1 MSRDAL
7 VVGINAYQYLPSL
20 QAPAKDAEAIAQR
33 LHSHGEFRVHRLPEI
48 IESGKSQIGQKTP
61 VTLQELESALINLF
75 KPKGNNPPH
84 TALFY
89 FSGHGIQR
97 DAGIREGY
105 LAVSDANPNQG
116 FCGLS
121 LFWLR
126 RLLQESP
133 VRQRIVILDCCH
145 SGELLN
151 FLEADPGAQAGTDRL
166 FMAASKEYETAYE
179 SLESP
184 FSVFTQALITG
195 LDPNR
200 VEAGIV
206 TNHSL
211 TDWVNHSLKGEIQQ
225 PLFESSG
232 SEIILTRGSGRQ
244 VSPSKTVKPTQICP
258 YQGLKFFDESHAEF
272 FFGREELT
280 AQLIDQLKTARFAS
294 ISGASGSG
302 KSSLLRAG
310 IISRLQQ
317 EKTPGGAAAWKIKL
331 LTPTEHPLRS
341 LAAAF
346 IDPELSELERAEQLR
361 RAEAFLQDGG
371 IGLAQLVRASLAI
384 AGSTT
389 GLSPQERPQLLLVI
403 DQFEEVFTLPRGAHV
418 EEERQ
423 KFFDCLTGALQTVG
437 DCLSLAIAV
446 RADFLGKCSVYEGL
460 AQKMEEHRVIVSPLK
475 YEQIKAT
482 IVRPAQKVGVVCE
495 PNLVYTMLMD
505 IIGAPG
511 ELPLLQYTLLELW
524 KHRRTS
530 AEGGVARLTLDTYRE
545 LGGVRG
551 TLQKQATE
559 IFSGLMPE
567 EQAVA
572 KRIFL
577 ALTQL
582 GEGTEDTRRRVAKSE
597 LVSPIFRVGLVE
609 QVLEKLVAAKLVI
622 TNQEMGGEQPL
633 QEARSLPD
641 PGKGSPQDL
650 RRELN
655 SSNNSLAQAQEVV
668 DVTHEALI
676 RNWSLL
682 KDWINENREMLRRQ
696 RRIEA
701 TAQEWDA
708 AGQSAKGEYL
718 LQGLR
723 LRDAEDFIQLYPQEL
738 SALAQQYV
746 AVSQLA
752 IRRTR
757 RKSRQVQIAVP
768 SILLATLA
776 VVLSQYRGTMQTQAQ
791 QNYQLQITTSRQRA
805 LIAQTLLQNTKTDPM
820 VALLMSRLAA
830 EQGKATYEM
839 QASLR
844 SALKNLRLQ
853 LELRGHEG
861 KVNQMVF
868 SPENQKLQ
876 TLATASA
883 DGTIRLWS
891 LNPQTVYN
899 TVLKPLQILT
909 WAEPDAQTDPSE
921 AIANVANVNVTSV
934 AYSPDGLSV
943 AAIAENS
950 RTIKVWSVESGQVL
964 LNNMTGLTEAIEVL
978 FSPDGEK
985 IIAAYRDQSIS
996 IWDAKTGIL
1005 QNRLPQAGNVK
1016 SIQVSPDAQFL
1027 LSASLNGTAQL
1038 WRLKS
1043 DLMKSSSTK
1052 SGSTK
1057 SDSTQ
1062 TFKPHLISTLPHG
1075 SSVNQSVFS
1084 PQGEW
1089 VATASNNGQA
1099 KLWNTATGKLQHTFE
1114 QKNEQKNQTSS
1125 QRLDGSNSL
1134 PRNLITEGGNAESAQ
1149 PVVQMKFSPNGQ
1161 ILVTTDPTH
1170 RVWLWDI
1177 ASGSLKNE
1185 VTISDHPQAVAETS
1199 QARDQARDNLMSLS
1213 SDARIMATVDLPA
1226 ANSPQ
1231 PQTAYLWDTQTGR
1244 EVATLPR
1251 QQSAIDQLKFSPDG
1265 TYVATAAADGMVRFW
1280 SAEAGGE
1287 LPTLKLVDAPA
1298 HWAMFLQGGA
1308 KGRIGQVA
1316 AESGVGGKNLENPGL
1331 NLWRA
1336 EPAQAAGSKTSS
1348 PANTA
1353 PANTANAVNQ
1363 MIAIAADGR
1372 LQRWQILTDPI
1383 APQPL
1388 SSSPVNE
1395 ATGHQDSSSF
1405 FQWLVSFL
1413 RKRTQRLNPDNRLLS
1428 PAVIQPVASL
1438 EDSQLAIG
1446 TEHSSAIAPPV
1457 IPTTNKLLSG
1467 AVLSLDGQMVAT
1479 ANAEGWVEIY
1489 QVRPDQS
1496 MKLMHRIQNRRDDK
1510 PVSELLMPIQP
1521 EPIQPEPVQ
1530 SDPVQSDPVQPPTV
1544 KTVQGDNAGTNDAGT
1559 AVRQLAFSADGRQLL
1574 GIADDLIVRIWDT
1587 QSGQLIQVLKGH
1599 TETIRQ
1605 AQFSPDGQLVATA
1618 SLDRTARIWQVRSGR
1633 LEKEL
1638 RHTGELNSVRFSPDG
1653 EQVVAASWDGAKV
1666 WNARTGEERFL
1677 LVGHQNNVLDAQFSP
1692 NGRSLVTASADGT
1705 ARLWE
1710 AETGA
1715 EMAVLNPGVTG
1726 EPAKMQQA
1734 FFSPDGQYVATLTEE
1749 GEIHL
1754 WAATWDMLLKLARDR
1769 SFRQLAPQ
1777 ECAQHLKVNSQAC
1790 PQLSVAR

>member
-7 VVGINAYQYLPSL
+7 IVGINAYQYLPSL

-33 LHSHGEFRVHRLPEI
+33 LHTYGEFRVHRLPEI
-48 IESGKSQIGQKTP
+48 IQSGKSQVGQKTP
-61 VTLQELESALINLF
+61 VTLQELETALINLF

-105 LAVSDANPNQG
+105 LAVSDANPDSS

-151 FLEADPGAQAGTDRL
+151 FLEADPGAQAGVDRL

-184 FSVFTQALITG
+184 YSVFTQALITG
-195 LDPNR
+195 LDPSR
-200 VEAGIV
+200 VESGVV

-232 SEIILTRGSGRQ
+232 SEIILTRGNGAEH
-244 VSPSKTVKPTQICP
+244 SPIKTTKFNHICP
-258 YQGLKFFDESHAEF
+258 YRGLEFFDEAHAEF

-280 AQLIDQLKTARFAS
+280 TQLVDQLKTERFAAVA
-294 ISGASGSG
+294 GASGSG

-310 IISRLQQ
+310 VISRLQQ
-317 EKTPGGAAAWKIKL
+317 EKTPTGANAWKIKL
-331 LTPTEHPLRS
+331 LTPTEHPLKS

-384 AGSTT
+384 EGGTT
-389 GLSPQERPQLLLVI
+389 GLSPKERPQLLLVI
-403 DQFEEVFTLPRGAHV
+403 DQFEEVFTLPRGTHV
-418 EEERQ
+418 EGERQ

-437 DCLSLAIAV
+437 DYLSMAIVV
-446 RADFLGKCSVYEGL
+446 RADFLSKCSLYEGL
-460 AQKMEEHRVIVSPLK
+460 AQKMAEHRVTVSPLK

-482 IVRPAQKVGVVCE
+482 IVRPAQKVGLVCE

-524 KHRRTS
+524 EHRRTS
-530 AEGGVARLTLDTYRE
+530 TEGGVARLTLDTYRE

-559 IFSGLMPE
+559 IFSGFTLE
-567 EQAVA
+567 EQTVA

-582 GEGTEDTRRRVAKSE
+582 GEGTEDTRRRVVKSE
-597 LVSPIFRVGLVE
+597 LVSPIFPVELVE

-622 TNQEMGGEQPL
+622 TNQEMGGEQTL
-633 QEARSLPD
+633 REAERSHSSTHSLP
-641 PGKGSPQDL
+641 
-650 RRELN
+650 
-655 SSNNSLAQAQEVV
+655 QEVV

-682 KDWINENREMLRRQ
+682 KDWINENRDMLRRQ

-701 TAQEWDA
+701 TAQEWDT

-738 SALAQQYV
+738 SALAQQYL
-746 AVSQLA
+746 AISQSA

-757 RKSRQVQIAVP
+757 RESRQVQIAVP

-776 VVLSQYRGTMQTQAQ
+776 LVLSQYQGTMKTQAQ
-791 QNYQLQITTSRQRA
+791 QNYQLQIATSRERS
-805 LIAQTLLQNTKTDPM
+805 LIAQTLLQNSNSDPM
-820 VALLMSRLAA
+820 VALLIGRLAA
-830 EQGKATYEM
+830 EEGKATYEM

-853 LELRGHEG
+853 LEFRGHEA

-909 WAEPDAQTDPSE
+909 WAEPNAPGET
-921 AIANVANVNVTSV
+921 IANVTSV
-934 AYSPDGLSV
+934 AYSPDGSRI

-950 RTIKVWSVESGQVL
+950 AQVKVWSVESGRVIL
-964 LNNMTGLTEAIEVL
+964 DNMTGLTDAIEVL
-978 FSPDGEK
+978 FSPNGK
-985 IIAAYRDQSIS
+985 WIIAAHRDQSIS
-996 IWDAKTGIL
+996 IWDADTGDL
-1005 QNRLPQAGNVK
+1005 QDRLFQAGNIK
-1016 SIQVSPDAQFL
+1016 SIQISPDAKFL
-1027 LSASLNGTAQL
+1027 LSTSLDGTAQL
-1038 WRLKS
+1038 WRLKA
-1043 DLMKSSSTK
+1043 DPAKN
-1052 SGSTK
+1052 
-1057 SDSTQ
+1057 DPEQ
-1062 TFKPHLISTLPHG
+1062 TFKRYLISTLSHG

-1084 PQGEW
+1084 PKGEW
-1089 VATASNNGQA
+1089 VATASNNGQVN
-1099 KLWNTATGKLQHTFE
+1099 LWDTVTGKLLRTFE
-1114 QKNEQKNQTSS
+1114 QKNQTPSGQLRVS
-1125 QRLDGSNSL
+1125 NPLTRGSL
-1134 PRNLITEGGNAESAQ
+1134 TKVGLTRRGEDAGIPQ
-1149 PVVQMKFSPNGQ
+1149 PIVQMKFSPNGQ
-1161 ILVTTDPTH
+1161 ILVTTDPSN

-1177 ASGSLKNE
+1177 ASGTLKNE
-1185 VTISDHPQAVAETS
+1185 VTLPDASKAAADMPQAA
-1199 QARDQARDNLMSLS
+1199 DKLISLS
-1213 SDARIMATVDLPA
+1213 PDARVIATVEPHGE
-1226 ANSPQ
+1226 NSLE
-1231 PQTAYLWDTQTGR
+1231 PQTAHLWDVQTGQ
-1244 EVATLPR
+1244 EVATLPG
-1251 QQSAIDQLKFSPDG
+1251 QQGVIDKVQFSPDG
-1265 TYVATAAADGMVRFW
+1265 TYVATAAADGIVRFW

-1287 LPTLKLVDAPA
+1287 LPTLKLTDAPV

-1308 KGRIGQVA
+1308 NGQARQVS
-1316 AESGVGGKNLENPGL
+1316 AESGGSNNSENPSFKQWGVDQ
-1331 NLWRA
+1331 
-1336 EPAQAAGSKTSS
+1336 PAQAAVGKAT
-1348 PANTA
+1348 
-1353 PANTANAVNQ
+1353 NAAINQ
-1363 MIAIAADGR
+1363 MISIASDGR
-1372 LQRWQILTDPI
+1372 LQRWQILTDATPRGYLEEP
-1383 APQPL
+1383 APQT
-1388 SSSPVNE
+1388 SRSTSAFSEE
-1395 ATGHQDSSSF
+1395 AKSQDSSSF
-1405 FQWLVSFL
+1405 FQWLMSFL
-1413 RKRTQRLNPDNRLLS
+1413 RRRTQRLNADSRLLS
-1428 PAVIQPVASL
+1428 PAVIQPVVAS
-1438 EDSQLAIG
+1438 ESSSPLAIS
-1446 TEHSSAIAPPV
+1446 TVAPSLGGALPGIPV
-1457 IPTTNKLLSG
+1457 VNKNLSG
-1467 AVLSLDGQMVAT
+1467 AVLSPDGQIVAT

-1489 QVRPDQS
+1489 QVQPDQS
-1496 MKLMHRIQNRRDDK
+1496 MKLAHRIQTSQEEDR
-1510 PVSELLMPIQP
+1510 PASELSKSIQSA
-1521 EPIQPEPVQ
+1521 QPKTAQ
-1530 SDPVQSDPVQPPTV
+1530 GKGTGATV
-1544 KTVQGDNAGTNDAGT
+1544 II
-1559 AVRQLAFSADGRQLL
+1559 RQLAFSADGHQLL
-1574 GIADDLIVRIWDT
+1574 GIADDLTVRVWNA
-1587 QSGQLIQVLKGH
+1587 QSGQKVQVLKGH
-1599 TETIRQ
+1599 TEKIQQ
-1605 AQFSPDGQLVATA
+1605 AQFSPDGRSIVTA
-1618 SLDRTARIWQVRSGR
+1618 SLDRTARIWNVSSG
-1633 LEKEL
+1633 LIEKEL
-1638 RHTGELNSVRFSPDG
+1638 KHTGELNSARFSPNG

-1666 WNARTGEERFL
+1666 WDTHTGEERFL
-1677 LVGHQNNVLDAQFSP
+1677 LVGHQNAVLDAQFSP
-1692 NGRSLVTASADGT
+1692 DGRSIVTASADGT

-1710 AETGA
+1710 AETGTA
-1715 EMAVLNPGVTG
+1715 MAVLNPGVTG

-1734 FFSPDGQYVATLTEE
+1734 FFSPDGQYVATLTED
-1749 GEIHL
+1749 GRIYL

-1769 SFRQLAPQ
+1769 SFRQLTPQ
-1777 ECAQHLKVNSQAC
+1777 ECAQYLNVNSEAC
-1790 PQLSVAR
+1790 PKLPVAR

>member
-7 VVGINAYQYLPSL
+7 IVGINTYQYLPSL

-33 LHSHGEFRVHRLPEI
+33 LHSYGEFRVHRLPEI
-48 IESGKSQIGQKTP
+48 IQSSKSQVGQKTP
-61 VTLQELESALINLF
+61 VTLQELETALINLF

-97 DAGIREGY
+97 DAGIQEGY
-105 LAVSDANPNQG
+105 LAVSDANPDKS

-184 FSVFTQALITG
+184 YSVFTQALITG

-200 VEAGIV
+200 VEAGVV

-232 SEIILTRGSGRQ
+232 SEIILTRGNSGQ
-244 VSPSKTVKPTQICP
+244 PSPIKTVKPTHICP
-258 YQGLKFFDESHAEF
+258 YRGLEFFDEAHAEF

-280 AQLIDQLKTARFAS
+280 DQLINQLKTERFATV
-294 ISGASGSG
+294 SGASGSG

-310 IISRLQQ
+310 VISRLQQ
-317 EKTPGGAAAWKIKL
+317 EKTPTGANAWKIKL
-331 LTPTEHPLRS
+331 LTPTEHPLKS

-346 IDPELSELERAEQLR
+346 IDPELSEFERAEQLR

-371 IGLAQLVRASLAI
+371 VGLAQLVRASLAVE
-384 AGSTT
+384 GGTT
-389 GLSPQERPQLLLVI
+389 GLSPKERPQLLLVL
-403 DQFEEVFTLPRGAHV
+403 DQFEEVFTLPRGSHV
-418 EEERQ
+418 EDERQ
-423 KFFDCLTGALQTVG
+423 KFFDCLTVALETVG
-437 DCLSLAIAV
+437 DYLSLAIAV
-446 RADFLGKCSVYEGL
+446 RADFLGKCSLYERL
-460 AQKMEEHRVIVSPLK
+460 AQKMEQHRVTVSPLK

-482 IVRPAQKVGVVCE
+482 IVRPAQKVGLVCE
-495 PNLVYTMLMD
+495 PNLVYTILMD

-524 KHRRTS
+524 EHRRTS
-530 AEGGVARLTLDTYRE
+530 SEGGVTRLTLDTYRE

-559 IFSGLMPE
+559 IFSGLMLE

-582 GEGTEDTRRRVAKSE
+582 GEGTEDTRRRVVKSE
-597 LVSPIFRVGLVE
+597 LVSPIFPSELIE

-622 TNQEMGGEQPL
+622 TNQEMGGEQTL
-633 QEARSLPD
+633 REAEERSLRD
-641 PGKGSPQDL
+641 THKGSL
-650 RRELN
+650 RDTHKGSH
-655 SSNNSLAQAQEVV
+655 SSTSPLFQAQAQAQEVV

-682 KDWINENREMLRRQ
+682 KGWINENREMLRRQ

-701 TAQEWDA
+701 IAQEWDA
-708 AGQSAKGEYL
+708 TGQSAQGEYL

-757 RKSRQVQIAVP
+757 RASRQVQVAVP
-768 SILLATLA
+768 SVLLATLA
-776 VVLSQYRGTMQTQAQ
+776 MVLNQHYGTMQTQARQ
-791 QNYQLQITTSRQRA
+791 DYQLQIASSRDRA
-805 LIAQTLLQNTKTDPM
+805 LIAQSVLQNPNSDPM
-820 VALLMSRLAA
+820 VALLIGRLAA
-830 EQGKATYEM
+830 EKGKATYEM
-839 QASLR
+839 QTSIR

-868 SPENQKLQ
+868 SPEHQKLQ

-899 TVLKPLQILT
+899 TVLKPLQLLT
-909 WAEPDAQTDPSE
+909 WAEPNAPSE
-921 AIANVANVNVTSV
+921 AIANVTSV
-934 AYSPDGLSV
+934 AYSPDGLKV

-950 RTIKVWSVESGQVL
+950 RQVKMWSVESGKL
-964 LNNMTGLTEAIEVL
+964 ILNNMTGLTDVTEVM
-978 FSPDGEK
+978 FSPDDK
-985 IIAAYRDQSIS
+985 WIITAHRDQSIS
-996 IWDAKTGIL
+996 IWDAETGHL
-1005 QNRLPQAGNVK
+1005 EDSLPQAGDIK
-1016 SIQVSPDAQFL
+1016 SLQISPDAQFL
-1027 LSASLNGTAQL
+1027 LSTALNGTARL

-1043 DLMKSSSTK
+1043 NP
-1052 SGSTK
+1052 TK
-1057 SDSTQ
+1057 SDPAQ
-1062 TFKPHLISTLPHG
+1062 TFTPHLISTLSPG
-1075 SSVNQSVFS
+1075 SSIHQSVFS
-1084 PQGEW
+1084 PKGEW

-1099 KLWNTATGKLQHTFE
+1099 KLWETATGKLLYTFE
-1114 QKNEQKNQTSS
+1114 QKNQIPLGRIHGFNPLA
-1125 QRLDGSNSL
+1125 RV
-1134 PRNLITEGGNAESAQ
+1134 NLTRAGLTRKRQETIASQ

-1161 ILVTTDPTH
+1161 ILVTTDPAH

-1177 ASGSLKNE
+1177 ASGTLKNE
-1185 VTISDHPQAVAETS
+1185 VTIPDTSRAATETLQAE
-1199 QARDQARDNLMSLS
+1199 DNLISLS
-1213 SDARIMATVDLPA
+1213 PDARIMATVEPHA
-1226 ANSPQ
+1226 ANSSEPQ
-1231 PQTAYLWDTQTGR
+1231 AAHLWDTQTGK
-1244 EVATLPR
+1244 EVAILPG
-1251 QQSAIDQLKFSPDG
+1251 QQGVINKIQFSPDG
-1265 TYVATAAADGMVRFW
+1265 SYVATAAADGIVRFW

-1287 LPTLKLVDAPA
+1287 LPTLKLTDAPV
-1298 HWAMFLQGGA
+1298 HWAMFLQGN
-1308 KGRIGQVA
+1308 KDRIGKVPTDL
-1316 AESGVGGKNLENPGL
+1316 GIGNKGLENPSL
-1331 NLWRA
+1331 NLWKSDQS
-1336 EPAQAAGSKTSS
+1336 AQVKIKETAA
-1348 PANTA
+1348 AI
-1353 PANTANAVNQ
+1353 NQ
-1363 MIAIAADGR
+1363 MISIASDGR
-1372 LQRWQILTDPI
+1372 LQRWQILTDAI
-1383 APQPL
+1383 AHQPPTVSTL
-1388 SSSPVNE
+1388 SEE
-1395 ATGHQDSSSF
+1395 ARHQDSSNF
-1405 FQWLVSFL
+1405 FQWLMSFL
-1413 RKRTQRLNPDNRLLS
+1413 RKRTQRLNADSRPLS
-1428 PAVIQPVASL
+1428 SAVTRPVAAL
-1438 EDSQLAIG
+1438 ESSQVAIAPAD
-1446 TEHSSAIAPPV
+1446 SSAIASSEIPV
-1457 IPTTNKLLSG
+1457 TNKNLSG
-1467 AVLSLDGQMVAT
+1467 AVLSANGQMVAT

-1489 QVRPDQS
+1489 QVRPNQS
-1496 MKLMHRIQNRRDDK
+1496 MKLTHRIPNWRGDDK
-1510 PVSELLMPIQP
+1510 PVSESATAIQSVP
-1521 EPIQPEPVQ
+1521 E
-1530 SDPVQSDPVQPPTV
+1530 TA
-1544 KTVQGDNAGTNDAGT
+1544 QGSSTSAA

-1574 GIADDLIVRIWDT
+1574 GVADDLTVRVWDT

-1599 TETIRQ
+1599 TEMIQQ
-1605 AQFSPDGQLVATA
+1605 AQFSPDGQFIVTA
-1618 SLDRTARIWQVRSGR
+1618 SLDRTARIWNVSSGL

-1638 RHTGELNSVRFSPDG
+1638 KHTGELNSARFSPDG
-1653 EQVVAASWDGAKV
+1653 SQVVAASWDGAKV

-1677 LVGHQNNVLDAQFSP
+1677 LVGHQNAVLDAQFSP
-1692 NGRSLVTASADGT
+1692 DGRSIVTASADGT
-1705 ARLWE
+1705 ARLWD
-1710 AETGA
+1710 AATGA
-1715 EMAVLNPGVTG
+1715 EMAVLNPSVMG
-1726 EPAKMQQA
+1726 EPVKMQQA
-1734 FFSPDGQYVATLTEE
+1734 FFSPDGQYVATLTED
-1749 GEIHL
+1749 GRVYL

-1769 SFRQLAPQ
+1769 SFRHLTPQ
-1777 ECAQHLKVNSQAC
+1777 ECAQYAQYLVNSEAC
-1790 PQLSVAR
+1790 PKLPVAR

>member
-7 VVGINAYQYLPSL
+7 IVGINTYQYLPSL

-33 LHSHGEFRVHRLPEI
+33 LHSYGEFRVHRLPEI
-48 IESGKSQIGQKTP
+48 IQSGKSQVGQKTP
-61 VTLQELESALINLF
+61 VTLQELETALINLF

-97 DAGIREGY
+97 DAGIQEGY
-105 LAVSDANPNQG
+105 LAVSDANPERG

-184 FSVFTQALITG
+184 YSVFTQALITG

-200 VEAGIV
+200 VEAGVV

-232 SEIILTRGSGRQ
+232 SEIILTRGNGGQ
-244 VSPSKTVKPTQICP
+244 PSPIQTVKPIHICP
-258 YQGLKFFDESHAEF
+258 YRGLEFFDEAHAEF

-280 AQLIDQLKTARFAS
+280 DQLIDQLKTDRFAAV
-294 ISGASGSG
+294 SGASGSG

-310 IISRLQQ
+310 VISRLQQ
-317 EKTPGGAAAWKIKL
+317 EKTPNGANAWKIKL
-331 LTPTEHPLRS
+331 LTPTEHPLKS

-361 RAEAFLQDGG
+361 RAEAFLHDGG
-371 IGLAQLVRASLAI
+371 VGLAQLVRASLAVE
-384 AGSTT
+384 GRTT
-389 GLSPQERPQLLLVI
+389 GLSPKERPQLLLVI
-403 DQFEEVFTLPRGAHV
+403 DQFEEIFTLPRGTHV
-418 EEERQ
+418 EDERQ
-423 KFFDCLTGALQTVG
+423 KFFDCLTVALETVS
-437 DCLSLAIAV
+437 DYLSLAIVV
-446 RADFLGKCSVYEGL
+446 RADFLGKCSLYEGL
-460 AQKMEEHRVIVSPLK
+460 AQKMEQHRVTVSPLK

-482 IVRPAQKVGVVCE
+482 IVRPAQKVGLLCE

-524 KHRRTS
+524 QHRRTS
-530 AEGGVARLTLDTYRE
+530 TEGGVTRLTLDTYRE

-559 IFSGLMPE
+559 IFSGLTSA

-582 GEGTEDTRRRVAKSE
+582 GEGTEDTRRRVVKSE
-597 LVSPIFRVGLVE
+597 LVSPIFPSELIE

-622 TNQEMGGEQPL
+622 TNQEIGGEQTLREAEERVLRDTHKGAHSSTSPL
-633 QEARSLPD
+633 Q
-641 PGKGSPQDL
+641 
-650 RRELN
+650 
-655 SSNNSLAQAQEVV
+655 AQAQEVV

-701 TAQEWDA
+701 TAQEWDG

-746 AVSQLA
+746 AVSQSA

-757 RKSRQVQIAVP
+757 RESKQIQIAVP

-776 VVLSQYRGTMQTQAQ
+776 MVLSQYQGTMQIQAQ
-791 QNYQLQITTSRQRA
+791 QHYQLQINTLRDRA
-805 LIAQTLLQNTKTDPM
+805 SIAQTLLQNTKGDPM
-820 VALLMSRLAA
+820 VGLLISRLAA

-839 QASLR
+839 QASIR
-844 SALKNLRLQ
+844 SALRNLRLQ
-853 LELRGHEG
+853 LELRGHEDQ
-861 KVNQMVF
+861 VNQMVF
-868 SPENQKLQ
+868 SPEHQKLQ

-909 WAEPDAQTDPSE
+909 WAEPSAHSE
-921 AIANVANVNVTSV
+921 AIANVTSV
-934 AYSPDGLSV
+934 AYSPDGLQV
-943 AAIAENS
+943 VAIAENS
-950 RTIKVWSVESGQVL
+950 PQIKMWSVESGKL
-964 LNNMTGLTEAIEVL
+964 TLNNMTSSTDAIEVM
-978 FSPDGEK
+978 FSPDGK
-985 IIAAYRDQSIS
+985 WIITAHRDQSIS
-996 IWDAKTGIL
+996 IWDAETGQL
-1005 QNRLPQAGNVK
+1005 EDSLPQSGDIK
-1016 SIQVSPDAQFL
+1016 SLQISADTQFL
-1027 LSASLNGTAQL
+1027 LSTALNGTAQL

-1043 DLMKSSSTK
+1043 DPAKFNP
-1052 SGSTK
+1052 
-1057 SDSTQ
+1057 TQ
-1062 TFKPHLISTLPHG
+1062 TFKRYLISTLSHG
-1075 SSVNQSVFS
+1075 SSVTQSVFS
-1084 PQGEW
+1084 PKGEW
-1089 VATASNNGQA
+1089 VATASSNGQA
-1099 KLWNTATGKLQHTFE
+1099 KLWDTATGKLAHTFE
-1114 QKNEQKNQTSS
+1114 QKNQTP
-1125 QRLDGSNSL
+1125 LGWLHGSNPL
-1134 PRNLITEGGNAESAQ
+1134 AKVNLVRQGLTKGGQDTASPQ

-1161 ILVTTDPTH
+1161 ILVTTDPSH

-1177 ASGSLKNE
+1177 ASGTLKNR
-1185 VTISDHPQAVAETS
+1185 VTILDSSRAAAETS
-1199 QARDQARDNLMSLS
+1199 KAGDSLMSFS
-1213 SDARIMATVDLPA
+1213 PDARIMATVETHT
-1226 ANSPQ
+1226 ANFSE
-1231 PQTAYLWDTQTGR
+1231 PQTAHLWDMETGK
-1244 EVATLPR
+1244 EVATLPG
-1251 QQSAIDQLKFSPDG
+1251 QQGVINKVQFSPDG

-1287 LPTLKLVDAPA
+1287 LPTLRLTDAPV

-1308 KGRIGQVA
+1308 KGRTGQIPAEVGIGNK
-1316 AESGVGGKNLENPGL
+1316 SLENPSL
-1331 NLWRA
+1331 NLWKSDQ
-1336 EPAQAAGSKTSS
+1336 PAQAASRE
-1348 PANTA
+1348 TA
-1353 PANTANAVNQ
+1353 AAINQ
-1363 MIAIAADGR
+1363 MISIASNGQ
-1372 LQRWQILTDPI
+1372 LQRWQILTDATPGGYLEEH
-1383 APQPL
+1383 APQAL
-1388 SSSPVNE
+1388 SSASSE
-1395 ATGHQDSSSF
+1395 QATHQDSSNF
-1405 FQWLVSFL
+1405 FQWLMSFL
-1413 RKRTQRLNPDNRLLS
+1413 RKRTQRLNADSRLLS
-1428 PAVIQPVASL
+1428 PAIIRPVASL
-1438 EDSQLAIG
+1438 DSSQLADSSRLAIG
-1446 TEHSSAIAPPV
+1446 TIDSSETDSLEVTSPE
-1457 IPTTNKLLSG
+1457 IPITNKNLSG
-1467 AVLSLDGQMVAT
+1467 AVLSPDGQMVAT
-1479 ANAEGWVEIY
+1479 ANAKGWVEIY
-1489 QVRPDQS
+1489 QVHPHQS
-1496 MKLMHRIQNRRDDK
+1496 MKLTHRIPNRRDDDK
-1510 PVSELLMPIQP
+1510 PVSESSMPIQSAP
-1521 EPIQPEPVQ
+1521 
-1530 SDPVQSDPVQPPTV
+1530 
-1544 KTVQGDNAGTNDAGT
+1544 KTAQGDGTSAA

-1574 GIADDLIVRIWDT
+1574 GIVNDLAVRVWDT
-1587 QSGQLIQVLKGH
+1587 QSGQVVRVLRGH
-1599 TETIRQ
+1599 TETIQQ
-1605 AQFSPDGQLVATA
+1605 AQFSPDGQFVVTA
-1618 SLDRTARIWQVRSGR
+1618 SLDRTARIWNVSSGL

-1638 RHTGELNSVRFSPDG
+1638 KHTGELNSARFSPDG
-1653 EQVVAASWDGAKV
+1653 NQVVAASWDGAKV
-1666 WNARTGEERFL
+1666 WNAHTGEERFL
-1677 LVGHQNNVLDAQFSP
+1677 LVGHQNTVLDAQFSP
-1692 NGRSLVTASADGT
+1692 DGRSIVTASADGT

-1710 AETGA
+1710 AETGTQIA
-1715 EMAVLNPGVTG
+1715 ALNPSITG
-1726 EPAKMQQA
+1726 EPKRLQQA
-1734 FFSPDGQYVATLTEE
+1734 FFSPDGQYVATLTED
-1749 GEIHL
+1749 GQIYL

-1769 SFRQLAPQ
+1769 SFRQLTPQ
-1777 ECAQHLKVNSQAC
+1777 ECALYLNVNSEAC
-1790 PQLSVAR
+1790 PKLPVAR

>member
-7 VVGINAYQYLPSL
+7 IVGINTYQYLPSL

-33 LHSHGEFRVHRLPEI
+33 LHTYGEFRVHRLPEVI
-48 IESGKSQIGQKTP
+48 QSGKSQVGQKTP
-61 VTLQELESALINLF
+61 VTLQELEAALINLF

-97 DAGIREGY
+97 DAGIQEGY
-105 LAVSDANPNQG
+105 LAVSDANPDKS

-184 FSVFTQALITG
+184 YSVFTQALITG

-200 VEAGIV
+200 VEAGVV

-211 TDWVNHSLKGEIQQ
+211 TDWVNDSLKSEIQQ

-232 SEIILTRGSGRQ
+232 SEIILTRGTGRQ
-244 VSPSKTVKPTQICP
+244 PIPVKAVKPNQICP
-258 YQGLKFFDESHAEF
+258 YRGLKFFDEAHAEF

-280 AQLIDQLKTARFAS
+280 TQLINQLKTERFAAV
-294 ISGASGSG
+294 SGASGSG

-310 IISRLQQ
+310 VISRLQQ
-317 EKTPGGAAAWKIKL
+317 EKTPSGTDAWKIKL
-331 LTPTEHPLRS
+331 LTPTDHPLKS

-384 AGSTT
+384 AGNTT

-423 KFFDCLTGALQTVG
+423 KFFDCLTGAMKTVG
-437 DCLSLAIAV
+437 EYLSLAIVV
-446 RADFLGKCSVYEGL
+446 RADFLGKCSLYEGL
-460 AQKMEEHRVIVSPLK
+460 AQKMEEHQVTVSPLK

-482 IVRPAQKVGVVCE
+482 IIRPAQKVGLVCE

-524 KHRRTS
+524 EHRRTS
-530 AEGGVARLTLDTYRE
+530 ADGGVARLTLDTYRE

-559 IFSGLMPE
+559 TFSGLMPE

-582 GEGTEDTRRRVAKSE
+582 GEGTEDTRRRVVKSE
-597 LVSPIFRVGLVE
+597 LVSPIFPVELVE

-622 TNQEMGGEQPL
+622 TNQEMGGEQTL
-633 QEARSLPD
+633 REMEEHNLRD
-641 PGKGSPQDL
+641 TRKGSH
-650 RRELN
+650 
-655 SSNNSLAQAQEVV
+655 SSTNPRSQAQEVV

-696 RRIEA
+696 RRIET

-746 AVSQLA
+746 TVSKSA

-757 RKSRQVQIAVP
+757 RESRQVQIAVP

-776 VVLSQYRGTMQTQAQ
+776 VVLNQYHGTMQTQAQ
-791 QNYQLQITTSRQRA
+791 QNYQLQIATSHQRA
-805 LIAQTLLQNTKTDPM
+805 VIAQTLLQNTKSDPM

-868 SPENQKLQ
+868 SPEHQKLQ

-891 LNPQTVYN
+891 LNPQTIYD

-909 WAEPDAQTDPSE
+909 WAEPQGEQSE
-921 AIANVANVNVTSV
+921 AIATVASNTTNVTSV

-950 RTIKVWSVESGQVL
+950 PQVKVWSVESGKVL
-964 LNNMTGLTEAIEVL
+964 LNNMTGLTDATEVL
-978 FSPDGEK
+978 FSPDGEW
-985 IIAAYRDQSIS
+985 ILAAYRDHSIS
-996 IWDAKTGIL
+996 IWDANTGLL
-1005 QNRLPQAGNVK
+1005 QSRLPQAGNIK
-1016 SIQVSPDAQFL
+1016 SIQISPDAQFL
-1027 LSASLNGTAQL
+1027 LSASLDGTAQL

-1043 DLMKSSSTK
+1043 DSTK

-1062 TFKPHLISTLPHG
+1062 IFKPHLISTLSHN

-1084 PQGEW
+1084 PKGEW
-1089 VATASNNGQA
+1089 VATASSNGQA
-1099 KLWNTATGKLQHTFE
+1099 KLWDTATGKLLRTFE
-1114 QKNEQKNQTSS
+1114 QKKQTPFGRLYGSNPLVRVNLTREGWLRGGQDATSS
-1125 QRLDGSNSL
+1125 
-1134 PRNLITEGGNAESAQ
+1134 Q

-1161 ILVTTDPTH
+1161 ILVTTDPSH

-1177 ASGSLKNE
+1177 ASGTLKNE
-1185 VTISDHPQAVAETS
+1185 VTIPDTPQAAAATP
-1199 QARDQARDNLMSLS
+1199 QAGENLMSLS
-1213 SDARIMATVDLPA
+1213 PDARIMATVESHA
-1226 ANSPQ
+1226 ANSLE
-1231 PQTAYLWDTQTGR
+1231 PQTAHLWDMQTGR
-1244 EVATLPR
+1244 EMAILPG
-1251 QQSAIDQLKFSPDG
+1251 QQGIDQVQFSPDG

-1287 LPTLKLVDAPA
+1287 LPTLKLTDAPV

-1308 KGRIGQVA
+1308 NGRIGQVP
-1316 AESGVGGKNLENPGL
+1316 AELEIGNKSLENPSL
-1331 NLWRA
+1331 NLRNDQ
-1336 EPAQAAGSKTSS
+1336 PAQAVSRE
-1348 PANTA
+1348 PAA
-1353 PANTANAVNQ
+1353 INQ
-1363 MIAIAADGR
+1363 MISIASDGR
-1372 LQRWQILTDPI
+1372 LQRWQILTDAI
-1383 APQPL
+1383 APQIL
-1388 SSSPVNE
+1388 SSASASSE
-1395 ATGHQDSSSF
+1395 DRHQDSSSF
-1405 FQWLVSFL
+1405 FQWLMSFL
-1413 RKRTQRLNPDNRLLS
+1413 RKRTQRLNTDSRLLS
-1428 PAVIQPVASL
+1428 PAVIRPVASL
-1438 EDSQLAIG
+1438 DSKLAIG
-1446 TEHSSAIAPPV
+1446 AANSSAIAPTEIPV
-1457 IPTTNKLLSG
+1457 TNKNLSG
-1467 AVLSLDGQMVAT
+1467 AVLSPDGQMVAT
-1479 ANAEGWVEIY
+1479 ANPEGWVEIY

-1496 MKLMHRIQNRRDDK
+1496 MQLVHRIQNWREQNQSASESSMQIQSAK
-1510 PVSELLMPIQP
+1510 P
-1521 EPIQPEPVQ
+1521 
-1530 SDPVQSDPVQPPTV
+1530 
-1544 KTVQGDNAGTNDAGT
+1544 KTNQDHDTSVA

-1574 GIADDLIVRIWDT
+1574 GIVDKLIVRVWDT

-1599 TETIRQ
+1599 TEAIEQ
-1605 AQFSPDGQLVATA
+1605 AQFSPNGQFVVTA
-1618 SLDRTARIWQVRSGR
+1618 SLDRTARIWNVSSGL

-1638 RHTGELNSVRFSPDG
+1638 KHTGELNSARFSPDG
-1653 EQVVAASWDGAKV
+1653 GEVVAASWDGAKV

-1677 LVGHQNNVLDAQFSP
+1677 LVGHRNAVLDAQFSP
-1692 NGRSLVTASADGT
+1692 DGRSIVTASADGT

-1726 EPAKMQQA
+1726 EPVKMQQA
-1734 FFSPDGQYVATLTEE
+1734 FFSPDGQYVATLTED
-1749 GEIHL
+1749 GQIYL

-1769 SFRQLAPQ
+1769 SFRQLTPQ
-1777 ECAQHLKVNSQAC
+1777 ECAEYLDVNSQAC
-1790 PQLSVAR
+1790 PKLPVAR